1 MVSEKICL
9 DIIKDLYGKMST
21 LTTKHMLSDD
31 KEEISESRIS
41 NALSAADLYRPLLAR
56 YDLQDIDSAV
66 RWLTLGG
73 YLRSFGF
80 GITNQ
85 VTGYELTR
93 KGCEVVERGQFPD
106 EERKL
111 FYRENPYAVF
121 IAHQFNKDDQ
131 SLVRYIRDDLLKPR
145 GFHVVSG
152 RAMGLEQFRVSI
164 LNKIRDSRFFICLLT
179 KRVPLESG
187 GYISSVWLYQEI
199 GAAMAFGKN
208 PLLLVEQ
215 GIDSHFVGEFQK
227 IYEHIPFTRS
237 NHTAVFPD
245 IIRRLE
251 ADLEG
256 SMIPLPKPNQGPQ
269 LL

>member
-1 MVSEKICL
+1 VS
-9 DIIKDLYGKMST
+9 
-21 LTTKHMLSDD
+21 
-31 KEEISESRIS
+31 
-41 NALSAADLYRPLLAR
+41 
-56 YDLQDIDSAV
+56 
-66 RWLTLGG
+66 
-73 YLRSFGF
+73 
-80 GITNQ
+80 
-85 VTGYELTR
+85 
-93 KGCEVVERGQFPD
+93 
-106 EERKL
+106 
-111 FYRENPYAVF
+111 
-121 IAHQFNKDDQ
+121 
-131 SLVRYIRDDLLKPR
+131 
-145 GFHVVSG
+145 
-152 RAMGLEQFRVSI
+152 LEQFRVSI

-199 GAAMAFGKN
+199 GAAMAFGKK